1 MCYIGA
7 QMKRLYEIIADL
19 ESQIPD
25 TKQDALPRLYAELA
39 DHLTLVNGAKQNHYI
54 SQILSTPTLDA
65 YDPIRIKTE
74 IMYAGNLLNQM
85 DLAGALSVAEVAYGK
100 ACKTG
105 NEKLTIEVKLLLALV
120 YLYNN
125 RLAEGEAFLAECIA
139 RAEAIG
145 DHQLSADTFTNAT
158 FFYIDKDLVLSGQYG
173 FQALEQAKLS
183 GLNWKVGYIYSALG
197 YWARA
202 NRINS
207 DEYDYFKTGAELLK
221 EEGADEYYGNA
232 LVQLSIAQKDKEL
245 FPEALQTLQSALAI
259 LEKTGNKRL
268 IITTHYSIGRC
279 YKDMKAMDMALG
291 SFRQAL
297 ALAQEENN
305 QYEIAVSSTFIGH
318 LYRDMDNTPLA
329 IEHLEKGL
337 NIFRITNRPTN
348 MVTLCRHL
356 HPLYLEVG
364 ETQKAYET
372 LLEYTET
379 RFKILDENRAKE
391 TAQLQAKYESE
402 KRESELR
409 EMKIR
414 QQQAELE
421 RSESELKAIKA
432 QMNPHFIFNALNSI
446 QEMFFIGD
454 KRLANEHL
462 GKFSQLTREVL
473 RASGKRLISLSEEID
488 MLTKYLELEGLRF
501 ESDFTFSISVNDE
514 NVADDIMLPPMLIQP
529 YVENSIRHGLLHKQ
543 GKKSIKVSFVFDEEN
558 KHLSCVIED
567 NGVGRTAAAE
577 INMGRK
583 QLHES
588 FSTSA
593 NAKRLE
599 LLNQNRDEK
608 IGVQYEDLA
617 EGTKVSILIPVSYD

>member
-1 MCYIGA
+1 
-7 QMKRLYEIIADL
+7 MKRLYEIIADL
-19 ESQIPD
+19 ESQIHD
-25 TKQDALPRLYAELA
+25 TKQDALPRLYLELA
-39 DHLTLVNGAKQNHYI
+39 DHLILVNGARQNHYI
-54 SQILSTPTLDA
+54 SQILSTPTLDV
-65 YDPIRIKTE
+65 YDPIRIKAE

-85 DLAGALSVAEVAYGK
+85 ELTEALTAAEAAFGK
-100 ACKTG
+100 AQSVG
-105 NEKLTIEVKLLLALV
+105 AERLIVEAKLLLVLV
-120 YLYNN
+120 YLYNA
-125 RLAEGEAFLAECIA
+125 RMEDGQKCLLDCIT
-139 RAEAIG
+139 RAESLG
-145 DHQLSADTFTNAT
+145 ECELLADVYTYAT
-158 FFYIDKDLVLSGQYG
+158 FFYIDKDLAKSGQYG
-173 FQALEQAKLS
+173 FKALESSKLS
-183 GLNWKVGYIYSALG
+183 GKNWKAGYASVALG

-202 NRINS
+202 NRIDS
-207 DEYDYFKTGAELLK
+207 DEYMYFKSAADILR
-221 EEGADEYYGNA
+221 EEGASDYYGNA
-232 LVQLSIAQKDKEL
+232 LIQLAIAQKDKDL
-245 FPEALQTLQSALAI
+245 FNDALETLHLALEV
-259 LEKTGNKRL
+259 LQRTGNKRL
-268 IITTHYSIGRC
+268 VITTHYSIGRC
-279 YKDMKAMDMALG
+279 YKDMKRYDDAH
-291 SFRQAL
+291 SSYRQAL
-297 ALAQEENN
+297 MLAQHENI
-305 QYEIAVSSTFIGH
+305 QYEMAVSYTFIGQ
-318 LYRDMDNTPLA
+318 LYRDMNETERA
-329 IEHLEKGL
+329 IENLEKGL
-337 NIFRITNRPTN
+337 GIFKITNRPAN
-348 MVTLCRHL
+348 IVTLSRHL
-356 HPLYLEVG
+356 HPLYLKAG
-364 ETQKAYET
+364 KPQKAYET

-379 RFKILDENRAKE
+379 RFKILDENRVKE
-391 TAQLQAKYESE
+391 TTQLQAKYESE

-543 GKKSIKVSFVFDEEN
+543 GKKSIRVSFVFDEEN

-617 EGTKVSILIPVSYD
+617 KGTKVSILIPVSYD

>member
-1 MCYIGA
+1 
-7 QMKRLYEIIADL
+7 
-19 ESQIPD
+19 
-25 TKQDALPRLYAELA
+25 
-39 DHLTLVNGAKQNHYI
+39 
-54 SQILSTPTLDA
+54 
-65 YDPIRIKTE
+65 
-74 IMYAGNLLNQM
+74 
-85 DLAGALSVAEVAYGK
+85 
-100 ACKTG
+100 
-105 NEKLTIEVKLLLALV
+105 
-120 YLYNN
+120 
-125 RLAEGEAFLAECIA
+125 
-139 RAEAIG
+139 
-145 DHQLSADTFTNAT
+145 
-158 FFYIDKDLVLSGQYG
+158 
-173 FQALEQAKLS
+173 
-183 GLNWKVGYIYSALG
+183 
-197 YWARA
+197 
-202 NRINS
+202 
-207 DEYDYFKTGAELLK
+207 
-221 EEGADEYYGNA
+221 
-232 LVQLSIAQKDKEL
+232 
-245 FPEALQTLQSALAI
+245 
-259 LEKTGNKRL
+259 
-268 IITTHYSIGRC
+268 
-279 YKDMKAMDMALG
+279 
-291 SFRQAL
+291 
-297 ALAQEENN
+297 
-305 QYEIAVSSTFIGH
+305 
-318 LYRDMDNTPLA
+318 
-329 IEHLEKGL
+329 
-337 NIFRITNRPTN
+337 
-348 MVTLCRHL
+348 
-356 HPLYLEVG
+356 VG

-391 TAQLQAKYESE
+391 TAQLQAKYELE